1 MMITTVQQFRE
12 TIENGPYTFP
22 GAYPVFFI
30 TSDGGALSFDAAKDN
45 ANLIKDS
52 IENHHNDGWRV
63 IAVAVNYENPEL
75 YCDHTSQRIE
85 SAYGEE

>member
-1 MMITTVQQFRE
+1 MIDYKQFE
-12 TIENGPYTFP
+12 KHINDGPYTFP

-30 TSDGGALSFDAAKDN
+30 TSDGAALSFDAAKDN
-45 ANLIKDS
+45 ADLVKDS

-63 IAVAVNYENPEL
+63 IAVAVNYENPDL

-85 SAYGEE
+85 SAYCED